1 MQEVTQFAAMRHLT
15 ICAATGA
22 VGKDVGANLHP
33 TIVLNHPG
41 RIDLVKSGGSPLMQW
56 IHPQRPQPAIW
67 RHHSSI
73 HSAPVTLRSRVQ
85 G

>member
-1 MQEVTQFAAMRHLT
+1 MYTPPKVPQSTMAETQRITKSLAHQAGQEATTQVAAMRHLT

-41 RIDLVKSGGSPLMQW
+41 RL
-56 IHPQRPQPAIW
+56 
-67 RHHSSI
+67 
-73 HSAPVTLRSRVQ
+73 
-85 G
+85 